1 VAAYHRDGFLTLNR
15 RVIPAD
21 ELADAER
28 HIDAIFLDRTSLSR
42 QSTHGTIQASPLP
55 SLVDVI
61 RGATVLDPELTRHPV
76 VERTR
81 EIACE
86 LLGVQRVWFHFDHV
100 FYKHSGAHSKIEWH
114 QDGAYSRSKM
124 IGRAVHMWIP
134 FQDVTE
140 ESGCMNYVPGSH
152 GKGLQIH
159 QVIERNDG
167 LIFRMTN
174 VDDALAVACPVDA
187 GGLLCHTPTTLHASG
202 LNQGGEI
209 RKAWV
214 VQFGVGP
221 WVALRTITRPL
232 LTKAVRLQEAVS
244 RTAGLQYRSRVGS
257 RLDAPPFPR

>member
-1 VAAYHRDGFLTLNR
+1 
-15 RVIPAD
+15 
-21 ELADAER
+21 
-28 HIDAIFLDRTSLSR
+28 
-42 QSTHGTIQASPLP
+42 
-55 SLVDVI
+55 
-61 RGATVLDPELTRHPV
+61 
-76 VERTR
+76 
-81 EIACE
+81 
-86 LLGVQRVWFHFDHV
+86 
-100 FYKHSGAHSKIEWH
+100 
-114 QDGAYSRSKM
+114 
-124 IGRAVHMWIP
+124 MWIP

-140 ESGCMNYVPGSH
+140 ESGCMYYVPGSH

-174 VDDALAVACPVDA
+174 VDDALAVACPWRPVVSYA
-187 GGLLCHTPTTLHASG
+187 THQALHASG
-202 LNQGGEI
+202 LNQGGKI

-244 RTAGLQYRSRVGS
+244 RTAGLQYRSQVGS